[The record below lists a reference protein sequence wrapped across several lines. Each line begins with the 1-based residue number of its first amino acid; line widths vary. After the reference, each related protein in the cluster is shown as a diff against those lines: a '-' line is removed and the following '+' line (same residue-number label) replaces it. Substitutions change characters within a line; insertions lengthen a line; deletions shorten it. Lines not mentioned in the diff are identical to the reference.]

1 MHMGDKHLDEDKIRE
16 RAYLIWE
23 REGRPHGQHDQHW
36 NQARWELLSEH
47 EIASPADGD
56 AGKTTAKKAPRK
68 AAPRTKTATA
78 KAAGAEAKPKTAKP
92 RATKPKAA
100 TAAKPTGEAKTARTT
115 KRSTGAGKAD

>member
-36 NQARWELLSEH
+36 NQARWELLSEQ
-47 EIASPADGD
+47 ETATPAG
-56 AGKTTAKKAPRK
+56 AGKSTAKKAPRK
-68 AAPRTKTATA
+68 AATRA
-78 KAAGAEAKPKTAKP
+78 KAPAAKATDGAAKPKATKP
-92 RATKPKAA
+92 RATKPKAVA
-100 TAAKPTGEAKTARTT
+100 TAKPAAETKTARPT

>member
-47 EIASPADGD
+47 EIASPADGGT
-56 AGKTTAKKAPRK
+56 GKATAKKAPRK
-68 AAPRTKTATA
+68 AAPRAKAATA
-78 KAAGAEAKPKTAKP
+78 KAADGEAKPKTAKP

-100 TAAKPTGEAKTARTT
+100 AVAKPAGEAKPPRTT
-115 KRSTGAGKAD
+115 KRSTGASKAD